1 MEKRWRLH
9 IIRKKFS
16 RRTQNRIKPGQ
27 VLFKGSV
34 IFFLFLKLKINLR
47 RQVTVLGVHDVPLH
61 TWFVVWFPSFNT
73 WPDIHEDTQEVEF
86 WKQLI
91 WSVALYKSW
100 TRSSL
105 SQACTGR
112 HKTGKIENR
121 PENECHLIVLYRLI
135 LSKLWRI
142 IIGSWKNGQN
152 GKIKRKWIF
161 RVSAYH
167 MFLESQYK

>member
-1 MEKRWRLH
+1 MNLKHNGEKVTSPYHQKEILQKDTKQNKTWTGP
-9 IIRKKFS
+9 IQRKCD
-16 RRTQNRIKPGQ
+16 
-27 VLFKGSV
+27 
-34 IFFLFLKLKINLR
+34 FFLFLKLKINLR

-86 WKQLI
+86 WKQLF

-105 SQACTGR
+105 SQACTGG

-142 IIGSWKNGQN
+142 IIGSWK
-152 GKIKRKWIF
+152 KWP
-161 RVSAYH
+161 
-167 MFLESQYK
+167 KW